1 MTSRKV
7 ATVHRSLIPL
17 TEGQNADVPEWLDAD
32 FLYRINYG
40 PATLEDVARAR
51 KTLIAAKSQ
60 PDTRFS
66 ITLLDREMARILHS
80 AIFSKSRINLFKT
93 DWTEDDVDV
102 RDVLRSSS
110 WTPFD
115 YPICDEMS
123 PLLWCEEYTVF
134 TLWSRNYSSSILG
147 TDRPPMAG
155 IARDIITLIEHLSEG
170 QTYLSEP
177 LLNHLKDF
185 RSPLFSIPPPLLR
198 SLDIDWASRG
208 LFADMFTIA
217 IAHGNSAYG
226 RDDLRVPNSGAVS
239 INRTRLESVK
249 FPGPDAL
256 RLGKSP
262 VDRDSGT
269 AKQLWGTLEEM
280 KAYFINSG
288 PYKIQLSTRASD
300 HLTLSNQGKLRVFWE
315 GPKLWVEGGDKP
327 LYPGHKTFI
336 KYKYLTLGR

>member
-1 MTSRKV
+1 
-7 ATVHRSLIPL
+7 
-17 TEGQNADVPEWLDAD
+17 
-32 FLYRINYG
+32 
-40 PATLEDVARAR
+40 
-51 KTLIAAKSQ
+51 
-60 PDTRFS
+60 
-66 ITLLDREMARILHS
+66 MARILHA
-80 AIFSKSRINLFKT
+80 AIFSKSRIDLFKT
-93 DWTEDDVDV
+93 DWTEDGVDV
-102 RDVLRSSS
+102 PDIRRTSP

-115 YPICDEMS
+115 YSTSDEMC
-123 PLLWCEEYTVF
+123 PLIWCENYTVF
-134 TLWSRNYSSSILG
+134 TLWSRYYSSSILG

-155 IARDIITLIEHLSEG
+155 IARDIITLID
-170 QTYLSEP
+170 YLNQRYSSEP

-185 RSPLFSIPPPLLR
+185 RSPLFSIPPPLVP

-217 IAHGNSAYG
+217 SAHGHSAYG
-226 RDDLRVPNSGAVS
+226 RDDLKLPNSGTVS
-239 INRTRLESVK
+239 LNRSRLESIK

-256 RLGKSP
+256 RLGKLP

-315 GPKLWVEGGDKP
+315 GAKLWDEGGDKP